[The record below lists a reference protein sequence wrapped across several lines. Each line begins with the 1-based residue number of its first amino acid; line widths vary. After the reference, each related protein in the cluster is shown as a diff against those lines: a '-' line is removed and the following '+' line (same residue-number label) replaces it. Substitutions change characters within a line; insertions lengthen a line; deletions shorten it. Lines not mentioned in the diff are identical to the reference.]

1 VNVTLAG
8 TTGRTFNVPVT
19 VVPFATADIVADLAD
34 VAMAVVTVN
43 VAVVAPEASEVRR
56 VVSILVE
63 LNLRVVTLYP

>member
-1 VNVTLAG
+1 
-8 TTGRTFNVPVT
+8 
-19 VVPFATADIVADLAD
+19 
-34 VAMAVVTVN
+34 